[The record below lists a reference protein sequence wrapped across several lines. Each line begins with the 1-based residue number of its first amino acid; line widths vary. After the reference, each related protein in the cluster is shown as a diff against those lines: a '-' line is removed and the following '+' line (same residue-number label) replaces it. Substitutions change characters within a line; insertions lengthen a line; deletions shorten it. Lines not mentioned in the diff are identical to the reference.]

1 MFLSYLCLF
10 GSINKNQVC
19 VWLSTLHSVLFR
31 LDTEP
36 RTVFTAHSDLLLGAS
51 VFVFIAAVYDMLRSI
66 SEARKMSLK
75 GGLESC
81 MKRFRS
87 AGVSKRSGKGSCFI
101 EIQASSGLT
110 TVIMVF
116 FAHISAV
123 KVEGVLYLVS
133 ESP

>member
-1 MFLSYLCLF
+1 
-10 GSINKNQVC
+10 
-19 VWLSTLHSVLFR
+19 
-31 LDTEP
+31 
-36 RTVFTAHSDLLLGAS
+36 
-51 VFVFIAAVYDMLRSI
+51 MLRSI

-87 AGVSKRSGKGSCFI
+87 TGVSKRSGKGSCFI
-101 EIQASSGLT
+101 EIQASSGLI